1 MPQDGSII
9 VTAFEPSGDNHA
21 APVIAALRAR
31 APSLRIVGW
40 GGPAMAAAGAE
51 IVGETVSGGAMGFQA
66 LARVRVVR
74 RARRELARWLS
85 REPVRLHLAVDSPA
99 ANFPLARVS
108 RRAGARVVHLVAPQL
123 WAWGPWRAAR
133 LRRTTDLVL
142 CLLPFEEAWFSARRI
157 PARFIGH
164 PRMAR
169 EPVRAFSDP
178 VARALPGGHP
188 RLGLFPGSRVQEV
201 RANLPLMLDVVA
213 RLRRSPRDP
222 AVIIAAASPRLA
234 AMIGEI
240 RGARDAHRDPAM
252 CVVVGESDAV
262 AAWSDAALT
271 VSGTM
276 SLDLARIGTPMV
288 GIYRTS
294 AFSLLL
300 SRLLLRVPDR
310 LLPNLIAGARVVPEH
325 VPCTWPAERIAC
337 EVDRLLDDP
346 AARDAQRADLAAVAA
361 MYRGHVPDAEA
372 AEAILTLLAAQV
384 AGTPA
389 TRPAPG

>member
-51 IVGETVSGGAMGFQA
+51 IIGETVSGGAMGFQA
-66 LARVRVVR
+66 LARVRIVR
-74 RARRELARWLS
+74 RARRELARWLG
-85 REPVRLHLAVDSPA
+85 REQVRLHLAVDSPA

-169 EPVRAFSDP
+169 EPVRAFSNQ
-178 VARALPGGHP
+178 AAEALPGGHP
-188 RLGLFPGSRVQEV
+188 RLGLFPGSRMQEV
-201 RANLPLMLDVVA
+201 RANLPLMLEVVA
-213 RLRRSPRDP
+213 RLRQSTRDP

-234 AMIGEI
+234 ALIEEI
-240 RGARDAHRDPAM
+240 RSERGARRDPSTHI
-252 CVVVGESDAV
+252 VIGESDAV
-262 AAWSDAALT
+262 AAWCDAALT

-276 SLDLARIGTPMV
+276 SLDLARIGAPMV

-294 AFSLLL
+294 AFSLIL

-310 LLPNLIAGARVVPEH
+310 LLPNLVAGARIVPEY
-325 VPCTWPAERIAC
+325 VPCTWPVERIAHDV
-337 EVDRLLDDP
+337 ERLLHDP
-346 AARDAQRADLAAVAA
+346 AARDLQRADLAAVAA
-361 MYRGHVPDAEA
+361 MYRGHAPDAEA
-372 AEAILTLLAAQV
+372 AEAILMLLAARV
-384 AGTPA
+384 AATPSSQ
-389 TRPAPG
+389 PAQG